1 MNNDEKSLDA
11 ISKFKDLIEYK
22 GNNGG
27 LVELLV
33 EVYRNGTHVHEEKT
47 GCGIAENYQF
57 GNLEIIINWSISNEE
72 MTKLSLHP
80 KYNTKFQ
87 DFEFD
92 GKKLSII
99 CNDGTKISLWKS
111 K

>member
-11 ISKFKDLIEYK
+11 IAKFKDLIGYT
-22 GNNGG
+22 NNGSF
-27 LVELLV
+27 VELLV
-33 EVYRNGTHVHEEKT
+33 EVYKDGVHIYEERT
-47 GCGIAENYQF
+47 DCGIAENYNY
-57 GNLEIIINWSISNEE
+57 GNLEVIINWGISNSK
-72 MTKLSLHP
+72 MSNMMLHP

-99 CNDGTKISLWKS
+99 CNGGMKLSLWKAN
-111 K
+111 